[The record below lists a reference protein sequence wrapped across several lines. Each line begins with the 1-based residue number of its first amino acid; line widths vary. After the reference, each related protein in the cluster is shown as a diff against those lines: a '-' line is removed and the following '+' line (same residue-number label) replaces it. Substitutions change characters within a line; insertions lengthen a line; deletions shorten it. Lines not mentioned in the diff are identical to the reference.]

1 MPDRPRDPPWI
12 FRTYAGHSSAS
23 ASNALYRK
31 NLAAGQ
37 TGLSI
42 AFDLPTQCGYDPDH
56 PLARPEVGKVGVP
69 IVSLDDMH
77 ALFDGIPLEQM
88 NTSMTINGTAMWL
101 LALYVALARER
112 GVPEA
117 GLRGTV
123 QNDIVKEYLARGTY
137 IFPPEPSLDL
147 IAETYEYC
155 VANMPQWNPSNICSY
170 HLQEAGAT
178 PVQELAFA
186 LADAIGVLDRVRAR
200 GRVDAAHFAQCVGR
214 VSFFVNAGMR
224 FVEEMCKMRAFA
236 ALWDEITRERY
247 GVTDPKLRQL
257 RYGVQ
262 VNSLGLTEPQP
273 ENNAWRILIEAL
285 GVVLSRDA
293 RCRALQLPTWNEALS
308 LPRPWD
314 QQWSL
319 RLQQILAYETD
330 LLEYDDLFAGN
341 PVIERKVGQLAD
353 AARAELARIDAMGGI
368 RGAIETGYCKRELVS
383 SMTARMARI
392 ESGAQTVVGVNKWTE
407 ALPSPLVGGDDGGV
421 FRGDPH
427 AADAALAS
435 LAQTRA
441 RRDPARVREAL
452 ANLDAAA
459 RAGLPIM
466 EASIACALAR
476 VTTGEWAGTLRG
488 VWGEYR
494 AQTGVQGARIAEGDD
509 WAALRARVE
518 AHVAATGRRPRLL
531 VGKPGLD
538 GHSNGAEVIAVAAR
552 DAGFEVIYAGIR
564 LEPAAIAAVAVQEA
578 VDVVGLSVLSGSHV
592 ELAGAV
598 IDELR
603 ARGGEGV
610 AVVLG
615 GTVPA
620 HDHATLQHLGIK
632 RVFTPSDFKLVQIIG
647 ELLDLCIAPLV
658 RRIRIATCHSRSQSN
673 HGAQVP
679 LLRSRR
685 RLAFDPLRQERLTR
699 MSSGSFLFGRAS
711 VAAHARSSAQAPLRD
726 RRGRAAQRAGAPDAC
741 A

>member
-12 FRTYAGHSSAS
+12 FRTYAGHSSAR

-77 ALFDGIPLEQM
+77 ALFDGIPLERM

-117 GLRGTV
+117 GLRGTI

-155 VANMPQWNPSNICSY
+155 VAHMPQWNPSNVCSY

-178 PVQELAFA
+178 PIQELAFA

-200 GRVDAAHFAQCVGR
+200 GRVDAAQFAQCVGR

-236 ALWDEITRERY
+236 QLWDELTRERY

-330 LLEYDDLFAGN
+330 LLEYDDLFTGN
-341 PVIERKVGQLAD
+341 PVIARKVGELAA
-353 AARAELARIDAMGGI
+353 AARAELAQIDAMGGI
-368 RGAIETGYCKRELVS
+368 RGAIETGYCKRELVR
-383 SMTARMARI
+383 SMAARMARI

-407 ALPSPLVGGDDGGV
+407 GLPSPLVGGDDGGV
-421 FRGDPH
+421 FRGDPG

-435 LAQTRA
+435 LAETRA
-441 RRDPARVREAL
+441 RRNPARVRAVL
-452 ANLDAAA
+452 AELEAAA
-459 RAGLPIM
+459 RAGAPIM

-494 AQTGVQGARIAEGDD
+494 AQTGVQGARGTILGDGDD
-509 WAALRARVE
+509 WAALRARVD
-518 AHVAATGRRPRLL
+518 AYVATSGRRPRLL

-578 VDVVGLSVLSGSHV
+578 VDVIGLSVLSGSHV
-592 ELAGAV
+592 ELAAAV
-598 IDELR
+598 MSELR
-603 ARGGEGV
+603 ARGGSDV

-620 HDHATLQHLGIK
+620 HDHAALHELGIQ
-632 RVFTPSDFKLVQIIG
+632 RVFTPSDFKLVNVVG
-647 ELLDLCIAPLV
+647 ELLDLV
-658 RRIRIATCHSRSQSN
+658 SHK
-673 HGAQVP
+673 
-679 LLRSRR
+679 
-685 RLAFDPLRQERLTR
+685 
-699 MSSGSFLFGRAS
+699 
-711 VAAHARSSAQAPLRD
+711 
-726 RRGRAAQRAGAPDAC
+726 
-741 A
+741 

>member
-1 MPDRPRDPPWI
+1 MQHMTDPVRDARDPRRSDPPWI
-12 FRTYAGHSSAS
+12 FRTYAGHSSAR
-23 ASNALYRK
+23 ASNELFRN

-69 IVSLDDMH
+69 IASLDDMH
-77 ALFDGIPLEQM
+77 ALFEGIPLEQM

-117 GLRGTV
+117 KLRGTI

-137 IFPPEPSLDL
+137 IFPPDPSFDL

-155 VANMPQWNPSNICSY
+155 VSRMPSWNPSNICSY

-200 GRVDAAHFAQCVGR
+200 GRVDAAAFAQCVGR

-224 FVEEMCKMRAFA
+224 FVEEMCKMRAFTE
-236 ALWDEITRERY
+236 LWDQLCRDRY
-247 GVTDPKLRQL
+247 GVTDPKLRQF

-262 VNSLGLTEPQP
+262 VNSLGLTEQQP

-285 GVVLSRDA
+285 GVTLSRDA

-330 LLEYDDLFAGN
+330 LLEYGDLFAGS
-341 PVIERKVGQLAD
+341 PVVAAKVAALCD
-353 AARAELARIDAMGGI
+353 AARAELAQIAAQGGI
-368 RGAIETGYCKRELVS
+368 QGAIENGYCKKELVR
-383 SMTARMARI
+383 SMAARMARI
-392 ESGAQTVVGVNKWTE
+392 ERGEQVVIGVNKWTDG
-407 ALPSPLVGGDDGGV
+407 LRSPLVGGDDGGV
-421 FRGDPH
+421 FRADPE
-427 AADAALAS
+427 AAAQALTQLEA
-435 LAQTRA
+435 TRA
-441 RRDPARVREAL
+441 RRDGARAAAAL
-452 ANLDAAA
+452 AVLEASA
-459 RAGLPIM
+459 RAGQPIM
-466 EASIACALAR
+466 EASIECALAR
-476 VTTGEWAGTLRG
+476 VTTGEWAGALRK

-494 AQTGVQGARIAEGDD
+494 AETGVTGARVGGGDGWD
-509 WAALRARVE
+509 ALRARV
-518 AHVAATGRRPRLL
+518 AALPRRPKLL

-552 DAGFEVIYAGIR
+552 DAGFEVVYAGIR
-564 LEPAAIAAVAVQEA
+564 LEPAAIAQTAVQEA
-578 VDVVGLSVLSGSHV
+578 VDVVGLSVLSGSHL
-592 ELAGAV
+592 ELTAAV
-598 IDELR
+598 VSELR
-603 ARGGEGV
+603 ARGAGDIPVVVGGV
-610 AVVLG
+610 
-615 GTVPA
+615 VPA
-620 HDHATLQHLGIK
+620 RDHAELARIGIR
-632 RVFTPSDFKLVQIIG
+632 RVFTPSDYKLTDIVGALI
-647 ELLDLCIAPLV
+647 DLCA
-658 RRIRIATCHSRSQSN
+658 
-673 HGAQVP
+673 
-679 LLRSRR
+679 
-685 RLAFDPLRQERLTR
+685 
-699 MSSGSFLFGRAS
+699 
-711 VAAHARSSAQAPLRD
+711 
-726 RRGRAAQRAGAPDAC
+726 DA
-741 A
+741 

>member
-1 MPDRPRDPPWI
+1 MAERRDAPWI
-12 FRTYAGHSSAS
+12 FRTYAGHSSAQ
-23 ASNALYRK
+23 ASNELFRA

-69 IVSLDDMH
+69 IASLDDMH
-77 ALFDGIPLEQM
+77 ALFADIPLEQM
-88 NTSMTINGTAMWL
+88 NTSMTINGTAIWL

-123 QNDIVKEYLARGTY
+123 QNDIIKEYLARGTY

-155 VANMPQWNPSNICSY
+155 VAHMPQWNPSNICSY

-186 LADAIGVLDRVRAR
+186 LADAIGILDRVRAR
-200 GRVDAAHFAQCVGR
+200 GRVDAAAFAQCVGR

-224 FVEEMCKMRAFA
+224 FVEELCKMRAFGE
-236 ALWDEITRERY
+236 LWDELCRERY
-247 GVTDPKLRQL
+247 GVTDPKLRQF

-262 VNSLGLTEPQP
+262 VNSLGLTEQQP

-285 GVVLSRDA
+285 GVTLSKDA

-330 LLEYDDLFAGN
+330 LLEYGDLFAGS
-341 PVIERKVGQLAD
+341 PVVAAKVEALS
-353 AARAELARIDAMGGI
+353 AAAKAELAQIAAAGGI
-368 RGAIETGYCKRELVS
+368 QGAIENGYCKQELVR
-383 SMTARMARI
+383 SMAARMGRI
-392 ESGAQTVVGVNKWTE
+392 ERGEQVVVGVNKWTE
-407 ALPSPLVGGDDGGV
+407 ALPSPLVGGEDGGV
-421 FRGDPH
+421 FRGDPG
-427 AADAALAS
+427 AGDLARAQLERTRTTRDAARVKATLAT
-435 LAQTRA
+435 L
-441 RRDPARVREAL
+441 EAE
-452 ANLDAAA
+452 A
-459 RAGLPIM
+459 RAGRPIM

-494 AQTGVQGARIAEGDD
+494 AATGITGATIGAAAEGWD
-509 WAALRARVE
+509 ALRARV
-518 AHVAATGRRPRLL
+518 AALPRRPKLL

-552 DAGFEVIYAGIR
+552 DAGFEVLYAGIR
-564 LEPAAIAAVAVQEA
+564 LEPAAIAAMAVQED
-578 VDVVGLSVLSGSHV
+578 VDVIGLSVLSGSHLELTRTV
-592 ELAGAV
+592 LAELAQRGAGN
-598 IDELR
+598 LP
-603 ARGGEGV
+603 
-610 AVVLG
+610 VVVG
-615 GTVPA
+615 GTVPRA
-620 HDHATLQHLGIK
+620 DHAELERLGVRK
-632 RVFTPSDFKLVQIIG
+632 VFTPADYKLVEIVG
-647 ELLDLCIAPLV
+647 ALVDLCAV
-658 RRIRIATCHSRSQSN
+658 
-673 HGAQVP
+673 G
-679 LLRSRR
+679 
-685 RLAFDPLRQERLTR
+685 
-699 MSSGSFLFGRAS
+699 G
-711 VAAHARSSAQAPLRD
+711 
-726 RRGRAAQRAGAPDAC
+726 
-741 A
+741 

>member
-1 MPDRPRDPPWI
+1 MPDTPWI

-23 ASNALYRK
+23 ASNELYRR

-77 ALFDGIPLEQM
+77 ALFDGIPIEKM

-117 GLRGTV
+117 GLRGTT
-123 QNDIVKEYLARGTY
+123 QNDIIKEYLARGTY

-155 VANMPQWNPSNICSY
+155 VAHLPQWNPSNVCSY

-178 PVQELAFA
+178 PVQELSFA
-186 LADAIGVLDRVRAR
+186 LADAIGVLDRVKAR
-200 GRVDAAHFAQCVGR
+200 GRVDQKAFAQCVGR
-214 VSFFVNAGMR
+214 VSFFVNSGMR
-224 FVEEMCKMRAFA
+224 FIEEMCKMRAFA
-236 ALWDEITRERY
+236 LLWDEICTQRY
-247 GVTDPKLRQL
+247 GVTDPKLKQL

-262 VNSLGLTEPQP
+262 VNSLGLTEQQP

-285 GVVLSRDA
+285 GVTLSKDA
-293 RCRALQLPTWNEALS
+293 RARALQLPTWNEALS

-330 LLEYDDLFAGN
+330 LLEYGDIFTGN
-341 PVIERKVGQLAD
+341 PVIEAKVKSLAD
-353 AARAELARIDAMGGI
+353 AARDELARIEKMGGI
-368 RGAIETGYCKRELVS
+368 RGAIETGYCKQELVR
-383 SMTARMARI
+383 SMAARMSRI
-392 ESGAQTVVGVNKWTE
+392 EAGEQIVVGVNKWTE
-407 ALPSPLVGGDDGGV
+407 ALPSPLVGGDGGIFEV
-421 FRGDPH
+421 DK
-427 AADAALAS
+427 DASGNALAS
-435 LAQTRA
+435 LAATRA
-441 RRDPARVREAL
+441 KRDPERAAAAL
-452 ANLDAAA
+452 KELEQLA
-459 RAGLPIM
+459 RAGKPIM

-476 VTTGEWAGTLRG
+476 VTTGEWANTLRG

-494 AQTGVQGARIAEGDD
+494 AETGVNGAHLGESGDA
-509 WAALRARVE
+509 WRVLRERVE
-518 AHVAATGRRPRLL
+518 AQVATTGRRPRLL

-578 VDVVGLSVLSGSHV
+578 VDVIGLSVLSGSHV

-598 IDELR
+598 IDELK
-603 ARGGEGV
+603 ARGGAQI

-620 HDHATLQHLGIK
+620 KDHEVLRALGVR
-632 RVFTPSDFKLVQIIG
+632 RVFTPSDFRLVDIVG
-647 ELLDLCIAPLV
+647 ELLTL
-658 RRIRIATCHSRSQSN
+658 
-673 HGAQVP
+673 
-679 LLRSRR
+679 
-685 RLAFDPLRQERLTR
+685 
-699 MSSGSFLFGRAS
+699 
-711 VAAHARSSAQAPLRD
+711 SA
-726 RRGRAAQRAGAPDAC
+726 
-741 A
+741 

>member
-1 MPDRPRDPPWI
+1 MTRDNPWI
-12 FRTYAGHSSAS
+12 FRTYAGHSSAK
-23 ASNALYRK
+23 ASNELYRQ

-42 AFDLPTQCGYDPDH
+42 AFDLPTQCGYDSDH

-69 IVSLDDMH
+69 IASLDDMH
-77 ALFDGIPLEQM
+77 TLFDGIPIEQM

-117 GLRGTV
+117 GLRGTT

-155 VANMPQWNPSNICSY
+155 VINLPQWNPSNICSY

-186 LADAIGVLDRVRAR
+186 LCDAIGILDRVKAR
-200 GRVDAAHFAQCVGR
+200 GRVDAASFSQCVGR

-224 FVEEMCKMRAFA
+224 FIEEMCKMRAFTQ
-236 ALWDEITRERY
+236 LWDELCRERY
-247 GVTDPKLRQL
+247 NVTDPKHRQF

-262 VNSLGLTEPQP
+262 VNSLGLTEQQP

-285 GVVLSRDA
+285 GVTLSKDA

-330 LLEYDDLFAGN
+330 LLEYGDLFTGN
-341 PVIERKVGQLAD
+341 PVVEAKVRSLCEQ
-353 AARAELARIDAMGGI
+353 ARLELAQIDNMGGI
-368 RGAIETGYCKRELVS
+368 RGAIETGYCKRELVR
-383 SMTARMARI
+383 SMAQRMARI
-392 ESGAQTVVGVNKWTE
+392 ESGEQTVVGVNKWTDG
-407 ALPSPLVGGDDGGV
+407 LPSPLTTSADGGV
-421 FRGDPH
+421 FHVDP
-427 AADAALAS
+427 AAVDAAFASLERTRATRDAARAAAALAR
-435 LAQTRA
+435 L
-441 RRDPARVREAL
+441 E
-452 ANLDAAA
+452 AAA
-459 RAGLPIM
+459 RANEPLM
-466 EASIACALAR
+466 EVSIECALAR
-476 VTTGEWAGTLRG
+476 VTTGEWAGTLRN

-494 AQTGVQGARIAEGDD
+494 AQTGVQGARIADGDG
-509 WAALRARVE
+509 WTQLRARVE
-518 AHVAATGRRPRLL
+518 AHVAKTGRRPRLL

-538 GHSNGAEVIAVAAR
+538 GHSNGAEVIAVAAK

-564 LEPAAIAAVAVQEA
+564 LEPAAIAETAVQEA
-578 VDVVGLSVLSGSHV
+578 VDIVGLSVLSGSHV
-592 ELAGAV
+592 ELAKAV
-598 IDELR
+598 LAELR
-603 ARGGEGV
+603 ARGGADV

-615 GTVPA
+615 GTVPHA
-620 HDHATLQHLGIK
+620 DHAPLKELGVR
-632 RVFTPSDFKLVQIIG
+632 RVFTPSDYKLVDVVG
-647 ELLDLCIAPLV
+647 ALLDL
-658 RRIRIATCHSRSQSN
+658 
-673 HGAQVP
+673 VP
-679 LLRSRR
+679 
-685 RLAFDPLRQERLTR
+685 
-699 MSSGSFLFGRAS
+699 
-711 VAAHARSSAQAPLRD
+711 VN
-726 RRGRAAQRAGAPDAC
+726 
-741 A
+741 

>member
-1 MPDRPRDPPWI
+1 MAERRDAPWI
-12 FRTYAGHSSAS
+12 FRTYAGHSSAQ
-23 ASNALYRK
+23 ASNELFRA

-69 IVSLDDMH
+69 IASLDDMH
-77 ALFDGIPLEQM
+77 VLFADIPLEQM
-88 NTSMTINGTAMWL
+88 NTSMTINGTAIWL

-123 QNDIVKEYLARGTY
+123 QNDIIKEYLARGTY
-137 IFPPEPSLDL
+137 IFPPDPSLDL

-155 VANMPQWNPSNICSY
+155 VAHMPQWNPSNICSY

-186 LADAIGVLDRVRAR
+186 LADAIGILDRVRAR
-200 GRVDAAHFAQCVGR
+200 GLVDAAAFAQCVGR

-224 FVEEMCKMRAFA
+224 FVEELCKMRAFGE
-236 ALWDEITRERY
+236 LWDELCRERY
-247 GVTDPKLRQL
+247 GVTDPKLRQF

-262 VNSLGLTEPQP
+262 VNSLGLTEQQP

-285 GVVLSRDA
+285 GVTLSKDA

-330 LLEYDDLFAGN
+330 LLEYGDLFAGS
-341 PVIERKVGQLAD
+341 PVIAAKV
-353 AARAELARIDAMGGI
+353 AALSAAAKTELAQIALAGGI
-368 RGAIETGYCKRELVS
+368 QGAIENGYCKQELVR
-383 SMTARMARI
+383 SMAARMGRI
-392 ESGAQTVVGVNKWTE
+392 ERGEQVVVGVNQWTE
-407 ALPSPLVGGDDGGV
+407 ALPSPLVGGKDGGV
-421 FRGDPH
+421 FRGDPG
-427 AADAALAS
+427 AGELARTS
-435 LAQTRA
+435 LERTRA
-441 RRDPARVREAL
+441 ARDALRVKATLATLEAE
-452 ANLDAAA
+452 A
-459 RAGLPIM
+459 RAGRPIM

-494 AQTGVQGARIAEGDD
+494 AATGITGATIGATAEGWD
-509 WAALRARVE
+509 ALRARV
-518 AHVAATGRRPRLL
+518 AALPRRPKLL

-564 LEPAAIAAVAVQEA
+564 LEPAAIAAMAVQED
-578 VDVVGLSVLSGSHV
+578 VDVIGLSVLSGSHLELTRIV
-592 ELAGAV
+592 LAELAQRGAP
-598 IDELR
+598 DLP
-603 ARGGEGV
+603 
-610 AVVLG
+610 VVVG
-615 GTVPA
+615 GTVPKA
-620 HDHATLQHLGIK
+620 DHAELERLGVR
-632 RVFTPSDFKLVQIIG
+632 RVFTPADYKLVEIVG
-647 ELLDLCIAPLV
+647 ALVDLC
-658 RRIRIATCHSRSQSN
+658 
-673 HGAQVP
+673 G
-679 LLRSRR
+679 
-685 RLAFDPLRQERLTR
+685 
-699 MSSGSFLFGRAS
+699 
-711 VAAHARSSAQAPLRD
+711 
-726 RRGRAAQRAGAPDAC
+726 
-741 A
+741 